1 MNSEGLPFTFHVAP
15 GGCLAVGSQWTLVNG
30 SGQGEVLG
38 TRFSASGIP
47 DTTGHHRRAE
57 NKMGAPR
64 SGLVNPGDEG
74 RRGQGKRGHWVVP
87 TQARVLGL
95 VHGWSAGR
103 PSSGRLYVVL

>member
-1 MNSEGLPFTFHVAP
+1 
-15 GGCLAVGSQWTLVNG
+15 VGSQWTLVNG